1 MYKMVGNWL
10 SPQRR
15 DVMVSMK
22 DIAKK
27 CGVSVATV
35 SKALN
40 GQKDIGEETRRRI
53 CTAAREMGYMANS
66 VARALKTNRSYN
78 LGMLF
83 VDERR
88 SGLGHEYFS
97 TILEG
102 FKAEAEAHGF
112 DITFINSHISDD
124 PASYTRHCRYRGLDG
139 IVIACVN
146 FNDPRILDLIGSG
159 IPLVTIDHVFE
170 GHTAILSDNVN
181 GVATLV
187 RHAYEKGHRKIAFL
201 HGEDSAVTRGRLTGF
216 HQACRELGLE
226 IPPEYIIPCVY
237 HDPDICEEATRK
249 LMQLPEKPTCILFP
263 DDFSFIGGHNA
274 LVEVGYTIPR
284 LSTNLKEMSAMGYDG
299 INLARMMH
307 LTTYTQ
313 NAYAIGRSAADR
325 LIHLIEHPEEFVPE
339 QIQISGALL
348 EGASVQDLNK

>member
-1 MYKMVGNWL
+1 
-10 SPQRR
+10 
-15 DVMVSMK
+15 MVSMK

-40 GQKDIGEETRRRI
+40 GQKDIGEDTRKRI
-53 CTAAREMGYMANS
+53 CTAAQEMGYMANS

-112 DITFINSHISDD
+112 DITFINSHSGYT
-124 PASYTRHCRYRGLDG
+124 ASAYTKHCQYRGLDG
-139 IVIACVN
+139 IVIACVD
-146 FNDPRILDLIGSG
+146 FNDPRILDLVGSG

-170 GHTAILSDNVN
+170 NHTAILSDNIN
-181 GVATLV
+181 GVDTLV
-187 RHAYEKGHRKIAFL
+187 RYAYEKGHRKIAFL
-201 HGEDSAVTRGRLTGF
+201 HGEDTAVTRGRLTGF

-249 LMQLPEKPTCILFP
+249 LMQLPEKPTCIIFP

-274 LVEVGYTIPR
+274 LLEAGYTIPR
-284 LSTNLKEMSAMGYDG
+284 LSSGLKTMSAMGYDG
-299 INLARMMH
+299 INLARMMKV
-307 LTTYTQ
+307 TTYTQ
-313 NAYAIGRSAADR
+313 NAYVIGKTAASR
-325 LIHLIEHPEEFVPE
+325 LIYRIKHPDEFVPE
-339 QIQISGALL
+339 RIQVSGELL
-348 EGASVQDLNK
+348 EGASVEDLNK

>member
-1 MYKMVGNWL
+1 
-10 SPQRR
+10 
-15 DVMVSMK
+15 MVSMK

-40 GQKDIGEETRRRI
+40 GQKDIGEATRQRI
-53 CTAAREMGYMANS
+53 CAAAEEMGYMANS

-88 SGLGHEYFS
+88 SGLGHEYFA

-102 FKAEAEAHGF
+102 FKAEAESHGY
-112 DITFINSHISDD
+112 DITFINSHVGNQ
-124 PASYTRHCRYRGLDG
+124 PTSYVKHCKYRGLDG

-146 FNDPRILDLIGSG
+146 FNDPRITELAASG
-159 IPLVTIDHVFE
+159 IHMVTIDHIFE
-170 GHTAILSDNVN
+170 GHTAILSDNIN
-181 GVATLV
+181 GVESLV
-187 RHAYEKGHRKIAFL
+187 KYAYDKGHRRIAFL

-216 HQACRELGLE
+216 HQACQDLGLE

-237 HDPDICEEATRK
+237 HDPDLCEKATWT
-249 LMQLPEKPTCILFP
+249 LLHLATPPTCILFS

-274 LVEVGYTIPR
+274 ILQSGYALPWG
-284 LSTNLKEMSAMGYDG
+284 LTNRKAISALGYDG
-299 INLARMMH
+299 INLARMMR

-313 NAYAIGRSAADR
+313 NAMQIGKTAAER
-325 LIHLIEHPEEFVPE
+325 LIYRIEHPDEAHPE
-339 QIQISGALL
+339 RIQISGGLL
-348 EGASVQDLNK
+348 EGTSVLDLNK

>member
-1 MYKMVGNWL
+1 MPSL
-10 SPQRR
+10 
-15 DVMVSMK
+15 K
-22 DIAKK
+22 DIAKA
-27 CGVSVATV
+27 CSVSVATV

-40 GQKDIGEETRRRI
+40 GHKDIGEETRRRI
-53 CTAAREMGYMANS
+53 CAMADEMGYMANS
-66 VARALKTNRSYN
+66 VARALKTNRTYN

-102 FKAEAEAHGF
+102 FKAEAESHGY
-112 DITFINSHISDD
+112 DITFINSHVGEQ
-124 PASYTRHCRYRGLDG
+124 PTSYVSHCRKRGLDG

-146 FNDPRILDLIGSG
+146 FTDPRILALVESN

-170 GHTAILSDNVN
+170 GRTAILSDNIN
-181 GVATLV
+181 GVDTLV
-187 RHAYEKGHRKIAFL
+187 RYAYRKGHRKIAYL

-216 HQACRELGLE
+216 HQACAELGLE
-226 IPPEYIIPCVY
+226 IPEEYIIPCVY
-237 HDPDICEEATRK
+237 HEPYLCEEATRK
-249 LMQLPEKPTCILFP
+249 LLQLPDPPTCILFP

-274 LVEVGYTIPR
+274 MLEKGYTIPY
-284 LSTNLKEMSAMGYDG
+284 LTGTSKFISCLGYDG

-313 NAYAIGRSAADR
+313 NAMEIGRMAADR
-325 LIHLIEHPEEFVPE
+325 LIHAIEHPADAQPE
-339 QIQISGALL
+339 RILISGQLL
-348 EGASVQDLNK
+348 EGISVEDFTE

>member
-1 MYKMVGNWL
+1 
-10 SPQRR
+10 
-15 DVMVSMK
+15 MVSMK

-40 GQKDIGEETRRRI
+40 GQKDIGEETRKRI
-53 CTAAREMGYMANS
+53 CAAAEEMGYMTNS

-102 FKAEAEAHGF
+102 FKAEAESHGY
-112 DITFINSHISDD
+112 DITFINSHVGDQ
-124 PASYTRHCRYRGLDG
+124 PTSYVKHCRYRGLDG

-146 FNDPRILDLIGSG
+146 FEDPRIQELAASG
-159 IPLVTIDHVFE
+159 IPMVTIDYVFE

-181 GVATLV
+181 GVDSLV
-187 RHAYEKGHRKIAFL
+187 RYAYSKGHRKIAFL
-201 HGEDSAVTRGRLTGF
+201 HGEDTAVTRGRLTGF
-216 HQACRELGLE
+216 HQACEDLGLQ

-237 HDPDICEEATRK
+237 HNPDLCTKATWQLLHLADP
-249 LMQLPEKPTCILFP
+249 PTCILFT

-274 LVEVGYTIPR
+274 ILSSGYMLPWGITDGKVI
-284 LSTNLKEMSAMGYDG
+284 SALGYDG
-299 INLARMMH
+299 INLARMMR

-313 NAYAIGRSAADR
+313 NAMAIGSTAAQK
-325 LIHLIEHPEEFVPE
+325 LIQRIEHPDEFIPE
-339 QIQISGALL
+339 RILVCGELL
-348 EGASVQDLNK
+348 EGNSVQDLNL

>member
-1 MYKMVGNWL
+1 
-10 SPQRR
+10 
-15 DVMVSMK
+15 MVSMK

-40 GQKDIGEETRRRI
+40 GQRDIGEATRQRI
-53 CTAAREMGYMANS
+53 CAAAEEMGYMANS

-102 FKAEAEAHGF
+102 FKAEAESHGY
-112 DITFINSHISDD
+112 DITFINSHVGEE
-124 PASYTRHCRYRGLDG
+124 PLSYVKHCRYRGLDG
-139 IVIACVN
+139 VVIACVN
-146 FNDPRILDLIGSG
+146 FTDPRILELAGSN

-170 GHTAILSDNVN
+170 GRTAILSDNVN
-181 GVATLV
+181 GVDTLV
-187 RHAYEKGHRKIAFL
+187 RYAYEKGHRKIAFL
-201 HGEDSAVTRGRLTGF
+201 HGEDTAVTRGRLTGF
-216 HQACRELGLE
+216 RQACRELGLE

-237 HDPDICEEATRK
+237 HEPDICEKATRK
-249 LMQLPEKPTCILFP
+249 LLRLPDPPTCVLFP

-274 LVEVGYTIPR
+274 MLEAGFTIPI
-284 LSTNLKEMSAMGYDG
+284 LSPGGKSISALGYDG
-299 INLARMMH
+299 INLARIMH

-313 NAYAIGRSAADR
+313 NAVTIGQVAANR
-325 LIHLIEHPEEFVPE
+325 LIHLIEHPEEAQPE
-339 QIQISGALL
+339 RILVSGSLL
-348 EGASVQDLNK
+348 EGDSVRDLNP

>member
-1 MYKMVGNWL
+1 MPSL
-10 SPQRR
+10 
-15 DVMVSMK
+15 K
-22 DIAKK
+22 DIAKV

-40 GQKDIGEETRRRI
+40 GQKDIGEETRKRI
-53 CTAAREMGYMANS
+53 VAIAGEMGYMANS

-102 FKAEAEAHGF
+102 FKAEAESRGY
-112 DITFINSHISDD
+112 DITFINSHIGDQHK
-124 PASYTRHCRYRGLDG
+124 SYVKHCQNRGLDG
-139 IVIACVN
+139 VVIACVD
-146 FNDPRILDLIGSG
+146 FNDPRIRELALSN

-181 GVATLV
+181 GVDTLV
-187 RHAYEKGHRKIAFL
+187 RYAYRKGHRKIAYL
-201 HGEDSAVTRGRLTGF
+201 HGEDTAVTRGRLKGF
-216 HQACRELGLE
+216 HQACQELGLQ

-237 HDPDICEEATRK
+237 HEPDLCEAATRK
-249 LMQLPEKPTCILFP
+249 LLQLPDPPTCILFP
-263 DDFSFIGGHNA
+263 DDFSFIGGHYA
-274 LVEVGYTIPR
+274 FLEAGCTIPLLAGR
-284 LSTNLKEMSAMGYDG
+284 RTAISAMGYDG
-299 INLARMMH
+299 INLARMIR

-313 NAYAIGRSAADR
+313 NALEIGRTAANR
-325 LIHLIEHPEEFVPE
+325 LIQRIENPRTFQPE
-339 QIQISGALL
+339 QILISGSLM
-348 EGASVQDLNK
+348 EGASVEELV

>member
-1 MYKMVGNWL
+1 MPSL
-10 SPQRR
+10 
-15 DVMVSMK
+15 K
-22 DIAKK
+22 DIARA

-40 GQKDIGEETRRRI
+40 GQKDIGEETRKRI
-53 CTAAREMGYMANS
+53 VAMADEMGYMANS

-102 FKAEAEAHGF
+102 FKAEAESHGY
-112 DITFINSHISDD
+112 DITFINSHIGDQ
-124 PASYTRHCRYRGLDG
+124 PMSYVRHCRNRGLDG
-139 IVIACVN
+139 VVIACVD
-146 FNDPRILDLIGSG
+146 FTDPRILELAGSS
-159 IPLVTIDHVFE
+159 IPLVTIDHVYE

-181 GVATLV
+181 GVDTLV
-187 RHAYEKGHRKIAFL
+187 RYAYRKGHRKIAYL
-201 HGEDSAVTRGRLTGF
+201 HGEDTAVTRGRLTGF
-216 HQACRELGLE
+216 HQACRELGLS
-226 IPPEYIIPCVY
+226 IPEEYIIPCVY
-237 HDPDICEEATRK
+237 HEPYLCEEATRK
-249 LMQLPEKPTCILFP
+249 LLQLPDPPTCILFP

-274 LVEVGYTIPR
+274 FLEAGYTIPMP
-284 LSTNLKEMSAMGYDG
+284 NNIGKKISALGYDG

-313 NAYAIGRSAADR
+313 NALEIGRTAANR
-325 LIHLIEHPEEFVPE
+325 LIHRIEHPREFQPE
-339 QIQISGALL
+339 QILISGSLL
-348 EGASVQDLNK
+348 EGTSVEDLT